1 MTMFAMPSYEVR
13 YKDCDDWEQISDLEL
28 IDGLYKFYKKVSP
41 AIKEMI
47 NGKEII
53 TPGAIYRL
61 KMRNEA
67 QLELP
72 AIHLSDIP
80 PGRLRL

>member
-1 MTMFAMPSYEVR
+1 MMLAMPFYEVR
-13 YKDCDDWEQISDLEL
+13 HKDGEEWKQITDLEL
-28 IDGLYKFYKKVSP
+28 MDCLYKYYKKVTP

-61 KMRNEA
+61 KQE
-67 QLELP
+67 
-72 AIHLSDIP
+72 
-80 PGRLRL
+80 GR

>member
-1 MTMFAMPSYEVR
+1 MFAMPSYEVR
-13 YKDCDDWEQISDLEL
+13 YEDCEEWEQISDLEL
-28 IDGLYKFYKKVSP
+28 IDSLYKFYKKVTP

-61 KMRNEA
+61 KIQSEA
-67 QLELP
+67 QFELS
-72 AIHLSDIP
+72 AINFVAAKP
-80 PGRLRL
+80 PRYGAP

>member
-1 MTMFAMPSYEVR
+1 MFAMPSYEVR
-13 YKDCDDWEQISDLEL
+13 YKDCEQWEQISDLEL
-28 IDGLYKFYKKVSP
+28 IDSLYKFYKKVTP

-61 KMRNEA
+61 KMQGEA
-67 QLELP
+67 PFEMP
-72 AIHLSDIP
+72 AINFVAAKP
-80 PGRLRL
+80 LRYGAP